1 MTSTVERYD
10 AVFLPSFRTM
20 FTALSAL
27 RLIAASLSP
36 IHDCDEVYNYYEPLH
51 FIMHGSG
58 LQTWEV
64 GRRPNRNQIE
74 TKQYEKK
81 NSRHQSSS
89 HFFITNFPSIVRA

>member
-64 GRRPNRNQIE
+64 GRKPNRNQIE

-81 NSRHQSSS
+81 I
-89 HFFITNFPSIVRA
+89 FPPSIKLTFFYY